1 MSNHQ
6 ALEQELK
13 AVHASLS
20 EVKDML
26 FSIKTADDNSKGLK
40 EVVEEIVSNIHT
52 CVCYPCSGGEIRPTP
67 IG

>member
-26 FSIKTADDNSKGLK
+26 LAIKTADDNSKGLK
-40 EVVEEIVSNIHT
+40 EVVEEIVSNIQWDIEK
-52 CVCYPCSGGEIRPTP
+52 VIESGGVQ
-67 IG
+67 